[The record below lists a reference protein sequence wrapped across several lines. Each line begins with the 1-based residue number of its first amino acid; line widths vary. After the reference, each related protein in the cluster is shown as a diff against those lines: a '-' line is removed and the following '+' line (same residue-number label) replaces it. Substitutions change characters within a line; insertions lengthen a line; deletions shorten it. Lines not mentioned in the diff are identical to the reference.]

1 MIFIYVKTTICETI
15 EYNNIPSEVQIQLI
29 NPQNNE

>member
-15 EYNNIPSEVQIQLI
+15 KYNNTPSEVQIQLI